1 MLSHLEEGAVVYG
14 ELTIHAAQE
23 TACRAYLL
31 YDEVADVTNHLCIVG
46 GKYILVRSIAQ
57 GDGDE
62 IQGRLCYAVVM
73 ITVHNIIR
81 YYCCMAGIKVF
92 FHS

>member
-31 YDEVADVTNHLCIVG
+31 YDEVADVTNHLGIEG
-46 GKYILVRSIAQ
+46 RKYILVRSIAQ
-57 GDGDE
+57 GDGNE
-62 IQGRLCYAVVM
+62 IECRGDV
-73 ITVHNIIR
+73 ITI
-81 YYCCMAGIKVF
+81 VF
-92 FHS
+92 HKFI

>member
-14 ELTIHAAQE
+14 KLTIHAAQE

-31 YDEVADVTNHLCIVG
+31 YNEVADVTNHLCIEG
-46 GKYILVRSIAQ
+46 RKYILVRSIAQ

-62 IQGRLCYAVVM
+62 IECRGDV
-73 ITVHNIIR
+73 ITI
-81 YYCCMAGIKVF
+81 VF
-92 FHS
+92 H

>member
-14 ELTIHAAQE
+14 KLSVHTAKE

-62 IQGRLCYAVVM
+62 IEGRLCYVVM
-73 ITVHNIIR
+73 VLIHSII
-81 YYCCMAGIKVF
+81 
-92 FHS
+92 